1 MGILRNYISDGVP
14 QNNRITYGD
23 NKPLVTRDIP
33 LDFDDR
39 RTPSKLEQQALT
51 QGLTR
56 LDDLKRITQIIS
68 PLKSKFIANQTAL
81 NLTTTESKKLRQT
94 IVNRQNAK
102 LKENNKERGR
112 NIFNKIGAG
121 IELLGNSL
129 LQTTKIVG
137 STLAQVPVSG
147 TGLHFV
153 RGFGGKS
160 KNTYIR
166 QLDDNLSSAPHVTV
180 KQGNRVEIP
189 LENIPGNQTGEDF
202 NYQGYEGSDLGRK
215 FVEKVEQEGTDFP
228 RITVSD
234 KKFNTTENFDKGN
247 YLTSGSVNTIKGSTV
262 FKNKGGPNALAVTR
276 LANANN
282 QAFAYRGKIGSELSP
297 NSTFVDLKPPVEP
310 VSEITAEGINSP
322 SAKDQAAINK
332 DKNTVTAKE
341 AEKLI
346 NDKEIRV
353 NLGRVSKKSSTK
365 IKPDGFF
372 NEISVP
378 SKETRNN
385 GAVSIPETAD
395 GINMLS
401 PVSGVGNYG
410 TNQDGSIK
418 SLPYNGTVEGRD
430 LIKFRFEVVTP
441 GGSNNNPN
449 EKHLYFRAFLDDFND
464 DYNANWNSYNYL
476 GRAESFYTYG
486 GFERSMGVSFKVAA
500 MTAAEMKPIYQKLNF
515 LASSTAPTY
524 ENIFMRG
531 TLTRMTIGDYVYR
544 QPGFISNVGFS
555 WNVDYPFE
563 IAMNR
568 PEDVERD
575 EIHQELPMIMDVKLS
590 FTPIHQFI
598 PTAAGSATKEGEV
611 FADKYITN
619 GTGENLYIKQTDK
632 KN

>member
-81 NLTTTESKKLRQT
+81 NLTTTESKKLRQR

-102 LKENNKERGR
+102 LKGKVKGGER
-112 NIFNKIGAG
+112 NIFKKIGAG

-166 QLDDNLSSAPHVTV
+166 QLDNNLSSAPHVTV

-189 LENIPGNQTGEDF
+189 LQNISGNQTGEDF
-202 NYQGYEGSDLGRK
+202 NFQGYEGSDLGRK
-215 FVEKVEQEGTDFP
+215 FNEDNFVPTGEPGVVKQVP
-228 RITVSD
+228 IPAD
-234 KKFNTTENFDKGN
+234 KKFNSTDNYDQGN
-247 YLTSGSVNTIKGSTV
+247 YLGDEYVNTISGSTV
-262 FKNKGGPNALAVTR
+262 FKNEQGPNALAVTR

-282 QAFAYRGKIGSELSP
+282 QAFAYRGKKGSKLSP
-297 NSTFVDLKPPVEP
+297 NSTFVDLKPTVEP
-310 VSEITAEGINSP
+310 VSEITAAGITSP

-401 PVSGVGNYG
+401 PVSLV
-410 TNQDGSIK
+410 NQKVTALG
-418 SLPYNGTVEGRD
+418 YNGIKEGRD

-441 GGSNNNPN
+441 GGSEDTPTS
-449 EKHLYFRAFLDDFND
+449 KHLYFRAFLDDFSD
-464 DYNANWNSYNYL
+464 DYNADWNSYNYL
-476 GRAESFYTYG
+476 GRGEPFYTYG
-486 GFERSMGVSFKVAA
+486 GFSRSMSVSFKVAA

-524 ENIFMRG
+524 DNIFMRG

-544 QPGFISNVGFS
+544 QPGFLSNVGFS

-568 PEDVERD
+568 PEDVDRD
-575 EIHQELPMIMDVKLS
+575 KIHQELPMIMDVKVA

-598 PTAAGSATKEGEV
+598 PTAAGSATKEGKV
-611 FADKYITN
+611 FADKYITF
-619 GTGENLYIKQTDK
+619 GSTPENTYINQTDK

>member
-56 LDDLKRITQIIS
+56 VDDLKRITQIIS

-180 KQGNRVEIP
+180 KQGNKVEIP
-189 LENIPGNQTGEDF
+189 LQKIPGNQTGEDF

-215 FVEKVEQEGTDFP
+215 YKKTIEEKGKESRVEEF
-228 RITVSD
+228 D
-234 KKFNTTENFDKGN
+234 KKFTTTKNHDEGN
-247 YLTSGSVNTIKGSTV
+247 YLSKDYVITENGSTV
-262 FKNKGGPNALAVTR
+262 FINNDVQGPNKLAVTR

-282 QAFAYRGKIGSELSP
+282 QAFAYRGKKQSKLSP
-297 NSTFVDLKPPVEP
+297 DNAFVPPPPPSPE
-310 VSEITAEGINSP
+310 EEQFTTSP
-322 SAKDQAAINK
+322 SAKDQEAINK

-385 GAVSIPETAD
+385 GTVSIPETAD

-575 EIHQELPMIMDVKLS
+575 KIHQELPMIMDVKLS

-598 PTAAGSATKEGEV
+598 PTAAGSATKEGKVE
-611 FADKYITN
+611 AAKYITN
-619 GTGENLYIKQTDK
+619 GVTENKYITQTKDL
-632 KN
+632 N

>member
-56 LDDLKRITQIIS
+56 VDDLKRITQIIS

-180 KQGNRVEIP
+180 KQGNKVEIP
-189 LENIPGNQTGEDF
+189 LQKIPGNQTGEDF

-234 KKFNTTENFDKGN
+234 KKFNTTKNFDKGN

-262 FKNKGGPNALAVTR
+262 FKNDGGPNALAVTR

-282 QAFAYRGKIGSELSP
+282 QAFAYRGKKQSKLSP
-297 NSTFVDLKPPVEP
+297 DNAFVPPPPPSPE
-310 VSEITAEGINSP
+310 EEQFTTSP
-322 SAKDQAAINK
+322 SAKDQEAINK

-385 GAVSIPETAD
+385 GTVSIPETAD

-418 SLPYNGTVEGRD
+418 SLPYNGVVEGRD

-441 GGSNNNPN
+441 GGSNNKPN

-598 PTAAGSATKEGEV
+598 PTAAGSATKEGKVE
-611 FADKYITN
+611 AAKYITN
-619 GTGENLYIKQTDK
+619 GVTENKYITQTKDL
-632 KN
+632 N